1 MGRFNLTKLSSGERF
16 IIDKTLG
23 LNNIRVELTWQN
35 GDLDAQAWLLNA
47 DGLIVNDA
55 AFVFYNSKTVQNHLT
70 ALNLGIKPIIWLQ
83 LVR

>member
-35 GDLDAQAWLLNA
+35 GDLDACTLQ
-47 DGLIVNDA
+47 IYTPH
-55 AFVFYNSKTVQNHLT
+55 FYV
-70 ALNLGIKPIIWLQ
+70 I
-83 LVR
+83 